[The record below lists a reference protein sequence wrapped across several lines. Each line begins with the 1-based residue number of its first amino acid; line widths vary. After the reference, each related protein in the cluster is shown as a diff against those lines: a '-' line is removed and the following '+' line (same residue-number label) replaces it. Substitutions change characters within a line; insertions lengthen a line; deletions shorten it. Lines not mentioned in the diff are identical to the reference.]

1 MAMTRA
7 STCIGI
13 LLLTLGAGSLQA
25 QNEQLLRFRADSL
38 DKQTI
43 SRSLLTVRDS
53 LYAYRALLTK
63 NTEGN
68 KYKADQHVR
77 KRLTTALTDLNRTKD
92 KLDRVIAEVAA
103 SQKDTWN
110 TTLHD
115 KAYLAL
121 RDARRDLK
129 KIREDVKDLVLTSS

>member
-7 STCIGI
+7 ITCIVI